1 MPRRTTRGSK
11 RASVSKVGK
20 ATQTENVLMRALG
33 VVLEDLEGNDDNIA
47 ELAEI
52 FESPLRE
59 QHIRV
64 IAALFGKEVPPVCDM
79 VTGESVVM
87 GAA

>member
-1 MPRRTTRGSK
+1 MRSP
-11 RASVSKVGK
+11 ASNNK
-20 ATQTENVLMRALG
+20 ATQAENVLMRTLG
-33 VVLEDLEGNDDNIA
+33 IFPEDLEGNDDHIT

-64 IAALFGKEVPPVCDM
+64 IAALFGKEVPPTQAM
-79 VTGESVVM
+79 SSGTTVVV
-87 GAA
+87 GVS